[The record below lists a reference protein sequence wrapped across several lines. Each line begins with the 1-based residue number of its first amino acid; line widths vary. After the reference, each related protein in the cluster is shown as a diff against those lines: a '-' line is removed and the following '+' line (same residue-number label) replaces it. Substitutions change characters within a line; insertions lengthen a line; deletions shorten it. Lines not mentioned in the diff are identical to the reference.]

1 MEKKH
6 LVSGIGVIGMGLVF
20 FALSFLDS
28 RLQAPFCGF
37 GGACLGAGIAQ
48 TIKYVY
54 WSKPERRERYQEKME
69 NMKITISVQTV
80 CTPDQMLKIEISDNG
95 RGFSEEQLKELN
107 QPLSS
112 GPYSNEHIGILNVR
126 RRLSYLY
133 GSKCSLSFSNT
144 EEYGGAKITA
154 FLPMHLP
161 EPFASHTMTE
171 FKEEAHEFIT
181 CR

>member
-20 FALSFLDS
+20 FSLSFLDS

-69 NMKITISVQTV
+69 NMKIIMEDERKEVLRYKSGWYMYIFTLIVLGLTVSVIQILENYGV
-80 CTPDQMLKIEISDNG
+80 LEGARWVVI
-95 RGFSEEQLKELN
+95 FL
-107 QPLSS
+107 
-112 GPYSNEHIGILNVR
+112 GILFFAE
-126 RRLSYLY
+126 L
-133 GSKCSLSFSNT
+133 
-144 EEYGGAKITA
+144 
-154 FLPMHLP
+154 FLGWLIYRQMD
-161 EPFASHTMTE
+161 
-171 FKEEAHEFIT
+171 KKY
-181 CR
+181 

>member
-37 GGACLGAGIAQ
+37 AQ

-69 NMKITISVQTV
+69 NMKIIMEDERKEVLRYKSGWYMYIFTLIVLGLTVSVIQILGNYGV
-80 CTPDQMLKIEISDNG
+80 LEGARWVVI
-95 RGFSEEQLKELN
+95 FL
-107 QPLSS
+107 
-112 GPYSNEHIGILNVR
+112 GILFFAE
-126 RRLSYLY
+126 L
-133 GSKCSLSFSNT
+133 
-144 EEYGGAKITA
+144 
-154 FLPMHLP
+154 FLGWLIYRQMD
-161 EPFASHTMTE
+161 
-171 FKEEAHEFIT
+171 KKY
-181 CR
+181 

>member
-54 WSKPERRERYQEKME
+54 WSKPERLERYQEKME
-69 NMKITISVQTV
+69 NMKIIMEDERKEVLRYKSGWYMYIFTLIVLGLTVSVIQILENYGV
-80 CTPDQMLKIEISDNG
+80 LEGARWVVI
-95 RGFSEEQLKELN
+95 FL
-107 QPLSS
+107 
-112 GPYSNEHIGILNVR
+112 GILFFAE
-126 RRLSYLY
+126 L
-133 GSKCSLSFSNT
+133 
-144 EEYGGAKITA
+144 
-154 FLPMHLP
+154 FLGWLIYRQMD
-161 EPFASHTMTE
+161 
-171 FKEEAHEFIT
+171 KKY
-181 CR
+181 